1 MRMRLVVGFI
11 LLFFIFLLSRV
22 YYLSIKSNVYYE
34 ELAKQNAIKT
44 EFLPPVRGQIT
55 DRNGTLLAIN
65 DLGFS
70 ISIKPYLSIKKSNK
84 GILDKELSELT
95 NLFPDLNA
103 SKLAEIYKRNDSY
116 YNQDFIKVVDFI
128 PYDEIIPHYSELNLN
143 KTIKID
149 PVVKRKYPF
158 GKLASHII
166 GYVGK
171 ANLQDVQENEIAK
184 LSNYTGKSGIE
195 RYYNDILQG
204 EKGTRVYKVNALNQ
218 EVEQLSYTPAMS
230 NDIELTIDIELQS
243 YLTSLF
249 EGNAGAAII
258 MNVND
263 GSILAAGSFPE
274 YDLNPF
280 VTGISFKD
288 WDELSNSLDHPFTN
302 KLINGYYPPGSVV
315 KMGVGLSFL
324 NSKNISPSTQYVCN
338 GSIELGGR
346 FFRCWNRSGH
356 GPVDLKHAIKYSCD
370 VYFYNGSLQ
379 VGIDQISETL
389 SRIGFGAKTGVDL
402 PSEFVGTLPSKE
414 WKMQRYRQSWFQ
426 GDTLNTAIGQGN
438 FLATPM
444 QIARYTAQIAKGAE
458 VVPHFLKSVENN
470 NTITEDKA
478 QDSNEIFTLFEKS
491 QLPYIRDAMYAVA
504 NEQGGTSYHYLR
516 NLEVKVAAKTGTA
529 QVVGFSQAD
538 KNRVDEKQLRY
549 YTRSHAWVTS
559 YAPYSKPRYV
569 VTVLVEH
576 GGRTISSGVATAKI
590 YQKMIE
596 LGYFKPENK
605 ANSPKKN

>member
-128 PYDEIIPHYSELNLN
+128 PYDEIIPHYLELNLN

-444 QIARYTAQIAKGAE
+444 QIARYTAQIAKGGE
-458 VVPHFLKSVENN
+458 VIPHFLKSIENN
-470 NTITEDKA
+470 NTTIENQMDENKK
-478 QDSNEIFTLFEKS
+478 EIFTLFEKS

-504 NEQGGTSYHYLR
+504 NEQGGTSYRYLH
-516 NLEVKVAAKTGTA
+516 NLDVKVAAKTGTA
-529 QVVGFSQAD
+529 QVVGFSQTD
-538 KNRVDEKQLRY
+538 KNRVDEKQFEY
-549 YTRSHAWVTS
+549 YTRSHAWLTS
-559 YAPYSKPRYV
+559 YAPYSKPKYV
-569 VTVLVEH
+569 VTVLLEH
-576 GGRTISSGVATAKI
+576 GGRNITSGATVAKI

-596 LGYFKPENK
+596 LGYFK
-605 ANSPKKN
+605 

>member
-402 PSEFVGTLPSKE
+402 PSEFVGILPSKE

-444 QIARYTAQIAKGAE
+444 QIARYTAQIAKGGE
-458 VVPHFLKSVENN
+458 VIPHFLKSIENN
-470 NTITEDKA
+470 NNTTIENQMDENKK
-478 QDSNEIFTLFEKS
+478 EIFTLFEKS

-504 NEQGGTSYHYLR
+504 NEQGGTSYRYLH
-516 NLEVKVAAKTGTA
+516 NLDVKVAAKTGTA
-529 QVVGFSQAD
+529 QVVGFSQTD
-538 KNRVDEKQLRY
+538 KNRVDEKQFEY
-549 YTRSHAWVTS
+549 YTRSHAWLTS
-559 YAPYSKPRYV
+559 YAPYSKPKYV
-569 VTVLVEH
+569 VTVLLEH
-576 GGRTISSGVATAKI
+576 GGRNITSGATVAKI

-596 LGYFKPENK
+596 LGYFK
-605 ANSPKKN
+605 

>member
-338 GSIELGGR
+338 GNIELGGR

-444 QIARYTAQIAKGAE
+444 QIARYTAQIAKGGE
-458 VVPHFLKSVENN
+458 VIPHFLKSIENN
-470 NTITEDKA
+470 NTTIENQMDENKK
-478 QDSNEIFTLFEKS
+478 EIFTLFEKS

-504 NEQGGTSYHYLR
+504 NEQGGTSYRYLH
-516 NLEVKVAAKTGTA
+516 NLNVKVAAKTGTA
-529 QVVGFSQAD
+529 QVVGFSQTD
-538 KNRVDEKQLRY
+538 KNRVDEKQFEY
-549 YTRSHAWVTS
+549 YTRSHAWLTS
-559 YAPYSKPRYV
+559 YAPYSKPKYV
-569 VTVLVEH
+569 VTVLLEH
-576 GGRTISSGVATAKI
+576 GGRNITSGATVAKI

-596 LGYFKPENK
+596 LGYFK
-605 ANSPKKN
+605 

>member
-128 PYDEIIPHYSELNLN
+128 PYDEIISHYSELNLN

-171 ANLQDVQENEIAK
+171 ANLQDVQENEIVK

-444 QIARYTAQIAKGAE
+444 QIARYTAQIAKGGE
-458 VVPHFLKSVENN
+458 VIPHFLKSIENN
-470 NTITEDKA
+470 NTTIENQMDENKK
-478 QDSNEIFTLFEKS
+478 EIFTLFEKS

-504 NEQGGTSYHYLR
+504 NEQGGTSYRYLH
-516 NLEVKVAAKTGTA
+516 NLDVKVAAKTGTA
-529 QVVGFSQAD
+529 QVVGFSQTD
-538 KNRVDEKQLRY
+538 KNRVDEKQFEY
-549 YTRSHAWVTS
+549 YTRSHAWLTS
-559 YAPYSKPRYV
+559 YAPYSKPKYV
-569 VTVLVEH
+569 VTVLLEH
-576 GGRTISSGVATAKI
+576 GGRNITSGATVAKI

-596 LGYFKPENK
+596 LGYFK
-605 ANSPKKN
+605 

>member
-171 ANLQDVQENEIAK
+171 ANLQDVQENEIAR

-444 QIARYTAQIAKGAE
+444 QIARYTAQIAKGGE
-458 VVPHFLKSVENN
+458 VIPHFLKSIENN
-470 NTITEDKA
+470 NTTIENQMDENKK
-478 QDSNEIFTLFEKS
+478 EIFTLFEKS

-504 NEQGGTSYHYLR
+504 NEQGGTSYRYLH
-516 NLEVKVAAKTGTA
+516 NLDVKVAAKTGTA
-529 QVVGFSQAD
+529 QVVGFSQTD
-538 KNRVDEKQLRY
+538 KNRVDEKQFEY
-549 YTRSHAWVTS
+549 YTRSHAWLTS
-559 YAPYSKPRYV
+559 YAPYSKPKYV
-569 VTVLVEH
+569 VTVLLEH
-576 GGRTISSGVATAKI
+576 GGRNITSGATVAKI

-596 LGYFKPENK
+596 LGYFK
-605 ANSPKKN
+605 

>member
-55 DRNGTLLAIN
+55 DKNGTLLAIN

-218 EVEQLSYTPAMS
+218 EVEQLSYTPAKS

-444 QIARYTAQIAKGAE
+444 QIARYTAQIAKGGE
-458 VVPHFLKSVENN
+458 VIPHFLKSIENN
-470 NTITEDKA
+470 NTTIENQMDENKK
-478 QDSNEIFTLFEKS
+478 EIFTLFEKS

-504 NEQGGTSYHYLR
+504 NEQGGTSYRYLH
-516 NLEVKVAAKTGTA
+516 NLDVKVAAKTGTA
-529 QVVGFSQAD
+529 QVVGFSQTD
-538 KNRVDEKQLRY
+538 KNRVDEKQFEY
-549 YTRSHAWVTS
+549 YTRSHAWLTS
-559 YAPYSKPRYV
+559 YAPYSKPKYV
-569 VTVLVEH
+569 VTVLLEH
-576 GGRTISSGVATAKI
+576 GGRNITSGATAAKI
-590 YQKMIE
+590 YQKMID
-596 LGYFKPENK
+596 LGYFK
-605 ANSPKKN
+605 

>member
-44 EFLPPVRGQIT
+44 EFLAPVRGQIS
-55 DRNGTLLAIN
+55 DRNGTLLAVN

-70 ISIKPYLSIKKSNK
+70 ISIEPHLSLKKAK
-84 GILDKELSELT
+84 RRILEEKLTELERL
-95 NLFPDLNA
+95 LPDLNA
-103 SKLAEIYKRNDSY
+103 TKLAELYKRNDSY
-116 YNQDFIKVVDFI
+116 YNQDFIKIVDFI
-128 PYDEIIPHYSELNLN
+128 SYNDIIPYYSYLNLES
-143 KTIKID
+143 TIKIN

-171 ANLQDVQENEIAK
+171 ANLQDIQEDEIAK
-184 LSNYTGKSGIE
+184 LADYTGKSGIE
-195 RYYNDILQG
+195 RYYNDVLQG
-204 EKGTRVYKVNALNQ
+204 EKGTRIYKVNALNQ
-218 EVEQLSYTPAMS
+218 EVEQLSYTPPVS
-230 NDIELTIDIELQS
+230 NDIELTIDMELQS

-249 EGNAGAAII
+249 EDNAGAAIV
-258 MNVND
+258 MNIND

-302 KLINGYYPPGSVV
+302 KLVNGYYPPGSVV

-324 NSKNISPSTQYVCN
+324 DSKSITPSTQYVCT

-370 VYFYNGSLQ
+370 VYFYDGSLQ

-402 PSEFVGTLPSKE
+402 PNEFVGTLPSKE
-414 WKMQRYRQSWFQ
+414 WKMQRYRQAWFQ

-438 FLATPM
+438 FLVTPM
-444 QIARYTAQIAKGAE
+444 QIARYTAQIAKGGE
-458 VVPHFLKSVENN
+458 VIPHFLKSIENN
-470 NTITEDKA
+470 NTTIENQMGENKK
-478 QDSNEIFTLFEKS
+478 EIFTLFEKS

-504 NEQGGTSYHYLR
+504 NEQGGTAYRYLH
-516 NLEVKVAAKTGTA
+516 NLSVKVAAKTGTA
-529 QVVGFSQAD
+529 QVVGFSQTD
-538 KNRVDEKQLRY
+538 KNRVDEKQFEY
-549 YTRSHAWVTS
+549 YTRSHAWLTS
-559 YAPYSKPRYV
+559 YAPYSKPKYV
-569 VTVLVEH
+569 VTVLLEH
-576 GGRTISSGVATAKI
+576 GGKNITSGATVAKI

-596 LGYFKPENK
+596 LGYFK
-605 ANSPKKN
+605 

>member
-166 GYVGK
+166 GYAGK

-444 QIARYTAQIAKGAE
+444 QIARYTAQIAKGGE
-458 VVPHFLKSVENN
+458 VIPHFLKSIENN
-470 NTITEDKA
+470 NTTIENQMDENKK
-478 QDSNEIFTLFEKS
+478 EIFTLFEKS

-504 NEQGGTSYHYLR
+504 NEQGGTSYRYLH
-516 NLEVKVAAKTGTA
+516 NLDVKVAAKTGTA
-529 QVVGFSQAD
+529 QVVGFSQTD
-538 KNRVDEKQLRY
+538 KNRVDEKQFEY
-549 YTRSHAWVTS
+549 YTRSHAWLTS
-559 YAPYSKPRYV
+559 YAPYSKPKYV
-569 VTVLVEH
+569 VTVLLEH
-576 GGRTISSGVATAKI
+576 GGRNITSGATVAKI

-596 LGYFKPENK
+596 LGYFK
-605 ANSPKKN
+605 

>member
-84 GILDKELSELT
+84 GILDKELSELE

-171 ANLQDVQENEIAK
+171 ANLQDIQENEIAK

-444 QIARYTAQIAKGAE
+444 QIARYTAQIAKGEE
-458 VVPHFLKSVENN
+458 VIPHFLKKIENN
-470 NTITEDKA
+470 NTIIENQIGENKK
-478 QDSNEIFTLFEKS
+478 EIFTLFEKS

-504 NEQGGTSYHYLR
+504 NEQGGTSYRYLH
-516 NLEVKVAAKTGTA
+516 NLDVKVAAKTGTA
-529 QVVGFSQAD
+529 QVVGFSQTD
-538 KNRVDEKQLRY
+538 KNRVDEKQFEY
-549 YTRSHAWVTS
+549 YSRSHAWVTS
-559 YAPYSKPRYV
+559 YAPYSKPKYV
-569 VTVLVEH
+569 VTVLLEH
-576 GGRTISSGVATAKI
+576 GGRNITSGATVAKI

-596 LGYFKPENK
+596 LGYFK
-605 ANSPKKN
+605 

>member
-44 EFLPPVRGQIT
+44 EFLAPVRGQIT

-218 EVEQLSYTPAMS
+218 EVEQLSYTPAKS

-389 SRIGFGAKTGVDL
+389 SRIGFGVKTGVDL

-444 QIARYTAQIAKGAE
+444 QIARYTAQIAKGGE
-458 VVPHFLKSVENN
+458 VIPHFLKSIENN
-470 NTITEDKA
+470 NTTIENQMDENKK
-478 QDSNEIFTLFEKS
+478 EIFTLFEKS

-504 NEQGGTSYHYLR
+504 NEQGGTSYRYLH
-516 NLEVKVAAKTGTA
+516 NLDVKVAAKTGTA
-529 QVVGFSQAD
+529 QVVGFSQTD
-538 KNRVDEKQLRY
+538 KNRVDEKQFEY
-549 YTRSHAWVTS
+549 YTRSHAWLTS
-559 YAPYSKPRYV
+559 YAPYSKPKYV
-569 VTVLVEH
+569 VTVLLEH
-576 GGRTISSGVATAKI
+576 GGRNITSGATVAKI
-590 YQKMIE
+590 YQKMID
-596 LGYFKPENK
+596 LGYFK
-605 ANSPKKN
+605 

>member
-44 EFLPPVRGQIT
+44 DFLLPVRGQIT

-356 GPVDLKHAIKYSCD
+356 GPVNLKHAIKYSCD

-444 QIARYTAQIAKGAE
+444 QIARYTAQIAKGGE
-458 VVPHFLKSVENN
+458 VIPHFLKSIENN
-470 NTITEDKA
+470 NITIENQMDENKK
-478 QDSNEIFTLFEKS
+478 EIFTLFEKS

-504 NEQGGTSYHYLR
+504 NEQGGTSYRYLH
-516 NLEVKVAAKTGTA
+516 NLDVKVAAKTGTA
-529 QVVGFSQAD
+529 QVVGFSQTD
-538 KNRVDEKQLRY
+538 KNRVDEKQFEY
-549 YTRSHAWVTS
+549 YTRSHAWLTS
-559 YAPYSKPRYV
+559 YAPYSKPKYV
-569 VTVLVEH
+569 VTVLLEH
-576 GGRTISSGVATAKI
+576 GGRNITSGATVAKI

-596 LGYFKPENK
+596 LGYFK
-605 ANSPKKN
+605 

>member
-444 QIARYTAQIAKGAE
+444 QIARYTAQIAKGGK
-458 VVPHFLKSVENN
+458 VIPHFLKSIENN
-470 NTITEDKA
+470 NTTIENQMDENKK
-478 QDSNEIFTLFEKS
+478 EIFTLFEKS

-504 NEQGGTSYHYLR
+504 NEQGGTSYRYLH
-516 NLEVKVAAKTGTA
+516 NLDVKVAAKTGTA
-529 QVVGFSQAD
+529 QVVGFSQTD
-538 KNRVDEKQLRY
+538 KNRVDEKQFEY
-549 YTRSHAWVTS
+549 YTRSHAWLTS
-559 YAPYSKPRYV
+559 YAPYSKPKYV
-569 VTVLVEH
+569 VTVLLEH
-576 GGRTISSGVATAKI
+576 GGRNITSGATVAKI
-590 YQKMIE
+590 YHKMIE
-596 LGYFKPENK
+596 LGYFK
-605 ANSPKKN
+605 

>member
-95 NLFPDLNA
+95 NLFPDLNS

-444 QIARYTAQIAKGAE
+444 QIARYTAQIAKGGE
-458 VVPHFLKSVENN
+458 VIPHFLKSIENN
-470 NTITEDKA
+470 NNTTIENQMDENKK
-478 QDSNEIFTLFEKS
+478 EIFTLFEKS

-504 NEQGGTSYHYLR
+504 NEQGGTSYRYLH
-516 NLEVKVAAKTGTA
+516 NLDVKVAAKTGTA
-529 QVVGFSQAD
+529 QVVGFSQTD
-538 KNRVDEKQLRY
+538 KNRVDEKQFEY
-549 YTRSHAWVTS
+549 YTRSHAWLTS
-559 YAPYSKPRYV
+559 YAPYSKPKYV
-569 VTVLVEH
+569 VTVLLEH
-576 GGRTISSGVATAKI
+576 GGRNITSGATVAKI

-596 LGYFKPENK
+596 LGYFK
-605 ANSPKKN
+605 

>member
-44 EFLPPVRGQIT
+44 EFLAPVRGQIT

-218 EVEQLSYTPAMS
+218 EVEQLSYTPTKS

-444 QIARYTAQIAKGAE
+444 QIARYTAQIAKGGE
-458 VVPHFLKSVENN
+458 VIPHFLKSIENN
-470 NTITEDKA
+470 NTTIENQMDENKK
-478 QDSNEIFTLFEKS
+478 EIFTLFEKS

-504 NEQGGTSYHYLR
+504 NEQGGTSYRYLH
-516 NLEVKVAAKTGTA
+516 NLDVKVAAKTGTA
-529 QVVGFSQAD
+529 QVVGFSQTD
-538 KNRVDEKQLRY
+538 KNRVDEKQFEY
-549 YTRSHAWVTS
+549 YTRSHAWLTS
-559 YAPYSKPRYV
+559 YAPYSKPKYV
-569 VTVLVEH
+569 VTVLLEH
-576 GGRTISSGVATAKI
+576 GGRNITSGATVAKI
-590 YQKMIE
+590 YQKMID
-596 LGYFKPENK
+596 LGYFK
-605 ANSPKKN
+605 

>member
-1 MRMRLVVGFI
+1 M
-11 LLFFIFLLSRV
+11 

-444 QIARYTAQIAKGAE
+444 QIARYTAQIAKGGE
-458 VVPHFLKSVENN
+458 VIPHFLKSIENN
-470 NTITEDKA
+470 NTTIENQMDENKK
-478 QDSNEIFTLFEKS
+478 EIFTLFEKS

-504 NEQGGTSYHYLR
+504 NEQGGTSYRYLH
-516 NLEVKVAAKTGTA
+516 NLDVKVAAKTGTA
-529 QVVGFSQAD
+529 QVVGFSQTD
-538 KNRVDEKQLRY
+538 KNRVDEKQFEY
-549 YTRSHAWVTS
+549 YTRSHAWLTS
-559 YAPYSKPRYV
+559 YAPYSKPKYV
-569 VTVLVEH
+569 VTVLLEH
-576 GGRTISSGVATAKI
+576 GGRNITSGATVAKI
-590 YQKMIE
+590 YQKMID
-596 LGYFKPENK
+596 LGYFK
-605 ANSPKKN
+605 

>member
-55 DRNGTLLAIN
+55 DKNGTLLAIN

-444 QIARYTAQIAKGAE
+444 QIARYTAQIAKGGE
-458 VVPHFLKSVENN
+458 VIPHFLKSIENN
-470 NTITEDKA
+470 NTTIENQMDENKK
-478 QDSNEIFTLFEKS
+478 EIFTLFEKS

-504 NEQGGTSYHYLR
+504 NEQGGTSYRYLH
-516 NLEVKVAAKTGTA
+516 NLDVKVAAKTGTA
-529 QVVGFSQAD
+529 QVVGFSQTD
-538 KNRVDEKQLRY
+538 KNRVDEKQFEY
-549 YTRSHAWVTS
+549 YTRSHAWLTS
-559 YAPYSKPRYV
+559 YAPYSKPKYV
-569 VTVLVEH
+569 VTVLLEH
-576 GGRTISSGVATAKI
+576 GGRNIISGATVAKI

-596 LGYFKPENK
+596 LGYFK
-605 ANSPKKN
+605 

>member
-44 EFLPPVRGQIT
+44 EFLAPVRGQIT

-204 EKGTRVYKVNALNQ
+204 EEKGTRVYKVNALNQ
-218 EVEQLSYTPAMS
+218 EVEQLSYIPAKS

-389 SRIGFGAKTGVDL
+389 SRIGFGVKTGVDL

-444 QIARYTAQIAKGAE
+444 QIARYTAQIAKGGE
-458 VVPHFLKSVENN
+458 VIPHFLKSIENN
-470 NTITEDKA
+470 NTTIENQMDENKK
-478 QDSNEIFTLFEKS
+478 EIFTLFEKS

-504 NEQGGTSYHYLR
+504 NEQGGTSYRYLH
-516 NLEVKVAAKTGTA
+516 NLDVKVAAKTGTA
-529 QVVGFSQAD
+529 QVVGFSQTD
-538 KNRVDEKQLRY
+538 KNRVDEKQFEY
-549 YTRSHAWVTS
+549 YTRSHAWLTS
-559 YAPYSKPRYV
+559 YAPYSKPKYV
-569 VTVLVEH
+569 VTVLLEH
-576 GGRTISSGVATAKI
+576 GGRNITSGATVAKI
-590 YQKMIE
+590 YQKMID
-596 LGYFKPENK
+596 LGYFK
-605 ANSPKKN
+605 

>member
-444 QIARYTAQIAKGAE
+444 QIARYTAQIAKGGE
-458 VVPHFLKSVENN
+458 VIPHFLKSIENN
-470 NTITEDKA
+470 NTTIENQMDENKK
-478 QDSNEIFTLFEKS
+478 EIFTLFEKS

-504 NEQGGTSYHYLR
+504 NEQGGTSYRYLH
-516 NLEVKVAAKTGTA
+516 NLDVKVAAKTGTA
-529 QVVGFSQAD
+529 QVVGFSQTD
-538 KNRVDEKQLRY
+538 KNRVDEKQFEY
-549 YTRSHAWVTS
+549 YTRSHAWLTS
-559 YAPYSKPRYV
+559 YAPYFKPKYV
-569 VTVLVEH
+569 VTVLLEH
-576 GGRTISSGVATAKI
+576 GGRNITSGATVAKI

-596 LGYFKPENK
+596 LGYFK
-605 ANSPKKN
+605 

>member
-44 EFLPPVRGQIT
+44 DFLLPVRGQIT

-274 YDLNPF
+274 YNLNPF

-444 QIARYTAQIAKGAE
+444 QIARYTAQIAKGGE
-458 VVPHFLKSVENN
+458 VIPHFLKSIKNN
-470 NTITEDKA
+470 NTTIENQMDENKK
-478 QDSNEIFTLFEKS
+478 EIFTLFEKS
-491 QLPYIRDAMYAVA
+491 QLPYIRDAMYAVT
-504 NEQGGTSYHYLR
+504 NEQGGTSYRYLH
-516 NLEVKVAAKTGTA
+516 NLDVKVAAKTGTA
-529 QVVGFSQAD
+529 QVVGFSQTD
-538 KNRVDEKQLRY
+538 KNRVDEKQFEY
-549 YTRSHAWVTS
+549 YTRSHAWLTS
-559 YAPYSKPRYV
+559 YAPYSKPKYV
-569 VTVLVEH
+569 VTVLLEH
-576 GGRTISSGVATAKI
+576 GGRNITSGATVAKI

-596 LGYFKPENK
+596 LGYFK
-605 ANSPKKN
+605 

>member
-288 WDELSNSLDHPFTN
+288 WDELSNSLDHSFTN

-444 QIARYTAQIAKGAE
+444 QIARYTAQIAKGGE
-458 VVPHFLKSVENN
+458 VIPHFLKSIENN
-470 NTITEDKA
+470 NTTIENQMDENKK
-478 QDSNEIFTLFEKS
+478 EIFTLFEKS

-504 NEQGGTSYHYLR
+504 NEQGGTSYRYLH
-516 NLEVKVAAKTGTA
+516 NLDVKVAAKTGTA
-529 QVVGFSQAD
+529 QVVGFSQTD
-538 KNRVDEKQLRY
+538 KNRVDEKQFEY
-549 YTRSHAWVTS
+549 YTRSHAWLTS
-559 YAPYSKPRYV
+559 YAPYSKPKYV
-569 VTVLVEH
+569 VTVLLEH
-576 GGRTISSGVATAKI
+576 GGRNITSGATVAKI
-590 YQKMIE
+590 YQKMID
-596 LGYFKPENK
+596 LGYFK
-605 ANSPKKN
+605 

>member
-44 EFLPPVRGQIT
+44 EFLAPVRGQIT

-84 GILDKELSELT
+84 GILDKELSELA

-280 VTGISFKD
+280 VIGISFKD

-324 NSKNISPSTQYVCN
+324 NSKNISPTTQYVCN

-444 QIARYTAQIAKGAE
+444 QIARYTAQIAKGGE
-458 VVPHFLKSVENN
+458 VIPHFLKSIENN
-470 NTITEDKA
+470 NTTIENQMDENKK
-478 QDSNEIFTLFEKS
+478 EIFTLFEKS

-504 NEQGGTSYHYLR
+504 NEQGGTSYRYLH
-516 NLEVKVAAKTGTA
+516 NLDVKVAAKTGTA
-529 QVVGFSQAD
+529 QVVGFSQTD
-538 KNRVDEKQLRY
+538 KNRVDEKQFEY
-549 YTRSHAWVTS
+549 YTRSHAWLTS
-559 YAPYSKPRYV
+559 YAPYSKPKYV
-569 VTVLVEH
+569 VTVLLEH
-576 GGRTISSGVATAKI
+576 GGRNITSGATVAKI

-596 LGYFKPENK
+596 LGYFK
-605 ANSPKKN
+605 

>member
-22 YYLSIKSNVYYE
+22 YYLSIKSNVYYD

-444 QIARYTAQIAKGAE
+444 QIARYTAQIAKGGE
-458 VVPHFLKSVENN
+458 VIPHFLKSIENN
-470 NTITEDKA
+470 NTTIENQMDENKK
-478 QDSNEIFTLFEKS
+478 EIFTLFEKS

-504 NEQGGTSYHYLR
+504 NEQGGTSYRYLH
-516 NLEVKVAAKTGTA
+516 NLNVKVAAKTGTA
-529 QVVGFSQAD
+529 QVVGFSQTD
-538 KNRVDEKQLRY
+538 KNRVDEKQFEY
-549 YTRSHAWVTS
+549 YTRSHAWLTS
-559 YAPYSKPRYV
+559 YAPYSKPKYV
-569 VTVLVEH
+569 VTVLLEH
-576 GGRTISSGVATAKI
+576 GGRNITSGATVAKI

-596 LGYFKPENK
+596 LGYFK
-605 ANSPKKN
+605 

>member
-55 DRNGTLLAIN
+55 DKNGTLLAIN

-218 EVEQLSYTPAMS
+218 EVEQLSYTPAKS

-444 QIARYTAQIAKGAE
+444 QIARYTAQIAKGGE
-458 VVPHFLKSVENN
+458 VIPHFLKSIENN
-470 NTITEDKA
+470 NTTIENQMDENKK
-478 QDSNEIFTLFEKS
+478 EIFTLFEKS

-504 NEQGGTSYHYLR
+504 NEQGGTSYRYLH
-516 NLEVKVAAKTGTA
+516 NLDVKVAAKTGTA
-529 QVVGFSQAD
+529 QVVGFSQTD
-538 KNRVDEKQLRY
+538 KNRVDEKQFEY
-549 YTRSHAWVTS
+549 YTRSHAWLTS
-559 YAPYSKPRYV
+559 YAPYSKPKYV
-569 VTVLVEH
+569 VTVLLEH
-576 GGRTISSGVATAKI
+576 GGRNIISGATVAKI

-596 LGYFKPENK
+596 LGYFK
-605 ANSPKKN
+605 

>member
-44 EFLPPVRGQIT
+44 EFLPPVRGQIA

-158 GKLASHII
+158 RKLASHII

-324 NSKNISPSTQYVCN
+324 NSKNISPSTQYICN

-444 QIARYTAQIAKGAE
+444 QIARYTAQIAKGGE
-458 VVPHFLKSVENN
+458 VIPHFLKSIENN
-470 NTITEDKA
+470 NTTIENQMDENKK
-478 QDSNEIFTLFEKS
+478 EIFTLFEKS

-504 NEQGGTSYHYLR
+504 NEQGGTSYRYLH
-516 NLEVKVAAKTGTA
+516 NLDVKVAAKTGTA
-529 QVVGFSQAD
+529 QVVGFSQTD
-538 KNRVDEKQLRY
+538 KNRVDEKQFEY
-549 YTRSHAWVTS
+549 YTRSHAWLTS
-559 YAPYSKPRYV
+559 YAPYSKPKYV
-569 VTVLVEH
+569 VTVLLEH
-576 GGRTISSGVATAKI
+576 GGRNITSGATVAKI
-590 YQKMIE
+590 YQKMID
-596 LGYFKPENK
+596 LGYFK
-605 ANSPKKN
+605 

>member
-444 QIARYTAQIAKGAE
+444 QIARYTAQIAKGGE
-458 VVPHFLKSVENN
+458 VIPHFLKRIENN
-470 NTITEDKA
+470 NTTIENQMDENKK
-478 QDSNEIFTLFEKS
+478 EIFTLFEKS

-504 NEQGGTSYHYLR
+504 NEQGGTSYRYLH
-516 NLEVKVAAKTGTA
+516 NLDVKVAAKTGTA
-529 QVVGFSQAD
+529 QVVGFSQTD
-538 KNRVDEKQLRY
+538 KNRVDEKQFEY
-549 YTRSHAWVTS
+549 YTRSHAWLTS
-559 YAPYSKPRYV
+559 YAPYSKPKYV
-569 VTVLVEH
+569 VTVLLEH
-576 GGRTISSGVATAKI
+576 GGRNITSGATVAKI

-596 LGYFKPENK
+596 LGYFK
-605 ANSPKKN
+605 

>member
-44 EFLPPVRGQIT
+44 EFLAPVRGQIT

-218 EVEQLSYTPAMS
+218 EVEQLSYTPAKS

-379 VGIDQISETL
+379 VGIEQISETL

-444 QIARYTAQIAKGAE
+444 QIARYTAQIAKGGE
-458 VVPHFLKSVENN
+458 VIPHFLKSIENN
-470 NTITEDKA
+470 NTTIENQMDENKK
-478 QDSNEIFTLFEKS
+478 EIFTLFEKS

-504 NEQGGTSYHYLR
+504 NEQGGTSYRYLH
-516 NLEVKVAAKTGTA
+516 NLDVKVAAKTGTA
-529 QVVGFSQAD
+529 QVVGFSQTD
-538 KNRVDEKQLRY
+538 KNRVDEKQFEY
-549 YTRSHAWVTS
+549 YTRSHAWLTS
-559 YAPYSKPRYV
+559 YAPYSKPKYV
-569 VTVLVEH
+569 VTVLLEH
-576 GGRTISSGVATAKI
+576 GGRNITSGATVAKI
-590 YQKMIE
+590 YQKMID
-596 LGYFKPENK
+596 LGYFK
-605 ANSPKKN
+605 

>member
-402 PSEFVGTLPSKE
+402 PSEFLGTLPSKE

-444 QIARYTAQIAKGAE
+444 QIARYTAQIAKGGE
-458 VVPHFLKSVENN
+458 VIPHFLKSIENN
-470 NTITEDKA
+470 NTTIENQMDENKK
-478 QDSNEIFTLFEKS
+478 EIFTLFEKS

-504 NEQGGTSYHYLR
+504 NEQGGTSYRYLH
-516 NLEVKVAAKTGTA
+516 NLDVKVAAKTGTA
-529 QVVGFSQAD
+529 QVVGFSQTD
-538 KNRVDEKQLRY
+538 KNRVDEKQFEY
-549 YTRSHAWVTS
+549 YTRSHAWLTS
-559 YAPYSKPRYV
+559 YAPYSKPKYV
-569 VTVLVEH
+569 VTVLLEH
-576 GGRTISSGVATAKI
+576 GGRNITSGATVAKI

-596 LGYFKPENK
+596 LGYFK
-605 ANSPKKN
+605 

>member
-44 EFLPPVRGQIT
+44 EFLAPVRGQIT

-84 GILDKELSELT
+84 GILDKELSELA

-280 VTGISFKD
+280 ATGISFKD

-324 NSKNISPSTQYVCN
+324 NSKNISPTTQYVCN

-444 QIARYTAQIAKGAE
+444 QIARYTAQIAKGGE
-458 VVPHFLKSVENN
+458 VIPHFLKSIENN
-470 NTITEDKA
+470 NTTIENQMDENKK
-478 QDSNEIFTLFEKS
+478 EIFTLFEKS
-491 QLPYIRDAMYAVA
+491 QLHYIRDAMYAVA
-504 NEQGGTSYHYLR
+504 NEQGGTSYRYLH
-516 NLEVKVAAKTGTA
+516 NLDVKVAAKTGTA
-529 QVVGFSQAD
+529 QVVGFSQTD
-538 KNRVDEKQLRY
+538 KNRVDEKQFEY
-549 YTRSHAWVTS
+549 YTRSHAWLTS
-559 YAPYSKPRYV
+559 YAPYSKPKYV
-569 VTVLVEH
+569 VTVLLEH
-576 GGRTISSGVATAKI
+576 GGRNITSGVTVAKI

-596 LGYFKPENK
+596 LGYFK
-605 ANSPKKN
+605 

>member
-218 EVEQLSYTPAMS
+218 EVEQLSYTPTMS

-444 QIARYTAQIAKGAE
+444 QIARYTAQIAKGGE
-458 VVPHFLKSVENN
+458 VIPHFLKSIENN
-470 NTITEDKA
+470 NTTIENQMDENKK
-478 QDSNEIFTLFEKS
+478 EIFTLFEKS

-504 NEQGGTSYHYLR
+504 NEQGGTSYRYLH
-516 NLEVKVAAKTGTA
+516 NLDVKVAAKTGTA
-529 QVVGFSQAD
+529 QVVGFSQTD
-538 KNRVDEKQLRY
+538 KNRVDEKQFEY
-549 YTRSHAWVTS
+549 YTRSHAWLTS
-559 YAPYSKPRYV
+559 YAPYSKPKYV
-569 VTVLVEH
+569 VTVLLEH
-576 GGRTISSGVATAKI
+576 GGRNITSGATVAKI

-596 LGYFKPENK
+596 LGYFK
-605 ANSPKKN
+605 

>member
-70 ISIKPYLSIKKSNK
+70 ISIKPYLSMKKSNK

-389 SRIGFGAKTGVDL
+389 SRIGFGVKTGVDL

-444 QIARYTAQIAKGAE
+444 QIARYTAQIAKGGE
-458 VVPHFLKSVENN
+458 VIPHFLKSIENN
-470 NTITEDKA
+470 NTTIENQMDENKK
-478 QDSNEIFTLFEKS
+478 EIFTLFEKS

-504 NEQGGTSYHYLR
+504 NEQGGTSYRYLH
-516 NLEVKVAAKTGTA
+516 NLDVKVAAKTGTA
-529 QVVGFSQAD
+529 QVVGFSQTD
-538 KNRVDEKQLRY
+538 KNRVDEKQFEY
-549 YTRSHAWVTS
+549 YTRSHAWLTS
-559 YAPYSKPRYV
+559 YAPYSKPKYV
-569 VTVLVEH
+569 VTVLLEH
-576 GGRTISSGVATAKI
+576 GGRNITSGATVAKI
-590 YQKMIE
+590 YQKMID
-596 LGYFKPENK
+596 LGYFK
-605 ANSPKKN
+605 

>member
-44 EFLPPVRGQIT
+44 EFLAPVRGQIS
-55 DRNGTLLAIN
+55 DRNGTLLAVN

-70 ISIKPYLSIKKSNK
+70 ISIEPHLSLKKAK
-84 GILDKELSELT
+84 RRILEEKLTELERL
-95 NLFPDLNA
+95 LPDLNA
-103 SKLAEIYKRNDSY
+103 TKLAELYKRNDSY
-116 YNQDFIKVVDFI
+116 YNQDFIKIVDFI
-128 PYDEIIPHYSELNLN
+128 SYNDIIPYYSYLNLDS
-143 KTIKID
+143 TIKIN

-171 ANLQDVQENEIAK
+171 ANLQDIQEDEIAK
-184 LSNYTGKSGIE
+184 LADYTGKSGIE
-195 RYYNDILQG
+195 RYYNDVLQG
-204 EKGTRVYKVNALNQ
+204 EKGTRIYKVNALNQ
-218 EVEQLSYTPAMS
+218 EVEQLSYTPPVS
-230 NDIELTIDIELQS
+230 NDIELTIDMELQS

-249 EGNAGAAII
+249 EDNAGAAIV
-258 MNVND
+258 MNIND

-302 KLINGYYPPGSVV
+302 KLVNGYYPPGSVV

-324 NSKNISPSTQYVCN
+324 DSKSITPSTQYVCT

-370 VYFYNGSLQ
+370 VYFYDGSLQ

-402 PSEFVGTLPSKE
+402 PNEFVGTLPSKE
-414 WKMQRYRQSWFQ
+414 WKMQRYRQAWFQ

-438 FLATPM
+438 FLVTPM
-444 QIARYTAQIAKGAE
+444 QIARYTAQIAKGGE
-458 VVPHFLKSVENN
+458 VIPHFLKSIENN
-470 NTITEDKA
+470 NTTIENQMGENKK
-478 QDSNEIFTLFEKS
+478 EIFTLFEKS

-504 NEQGGTSYHYLR
+504 NEQGGTAYRYLH
-516 NLEVKVAAKTGTA
+516 NLSVKVAAKTGTA
-529 QVVGFSQAD
+529 QVVGFSQTD
-538 KNRVDEKQLRY
+538 KNRVDEKQFEY
-549 YTRSHAWVTS
+549 YTRSHAWLTS
-559 YAPYSKPRYV
+559 YAPYSKPKYV
-569 VTVLVEH
+569 VTVLLEH
-576 GGRTISSGVATAKI
+576 GGKNITSGATVAKI

-596 LGYFKPENK
+596 LGYFK
-605 ANSPKKN
+605 

>member
-288 WDELSNSLDHPFTN
+288 WDELSNSLEHPFTN

-444 QIARYTAQIAKGAE
+444 QIARYTAQIAKGGE
-458 VVPHFLKSVENN
+458 VIPHFLKSIENN
-470 NTITEDKA
+470 NTTIENQMDENKK
-478 QDSNEIFTLFEKS
+478 EIFTLFEKS

-504 NEQGGTSYHYLR
+504 NEQGGTSYRYLH
-516 NLEVKVAAKTGTA
+516 NLDVKVAAKTGTA
-529 QVVGFSQAD
+529 QVVGFSQTD
-538 KNRVDEKQLRY
+538 KNRVDEKQFEY
-549 YTRSHAWVTS
+549 YTRSHAWLTS
-559 YAPYSKPRYV
+559 YAPYSKPKYV
-569 VTVLVEH
+569 VTVLLEH
-576 GGRTISSGVATAKI
+576 GGRNITSGATVAKI
-590 YQKMIE
+590 YQKMID
-596 LGYFKPENK
+596 LGYFK
-605 ANSPKKN
+605 

>member
-444 QIARYTAQIAKGAE
+444 QIARYTAQIAKGGE
-458 VVPHFLKSVENN
+458 VIPHFLKSIENN
-470 NTITEDKA
+470 NTTIENRMDENKK
-478 QDSNEIFTLFEKS
+478 EIFTLFEKS

-504 NEQGGTSYHYLR
+504 NEQGGTSYRYLH
-516 NLEVKVAAKTGTA
+516 NLDVKVAAKTGTA
-529 QVVGFSQAD
+529 QVVGFSQTD
-538 KNRVDEKQLRY
+538 KNRVDEKQFEY
-549 YTRSHAWVTS
+549 YTRSHAWLTS
-559 YAPYSKPRYV
+559 YAPYSKPKYV
-569 VTVLVEH
+569 VTVLLEH
-576 GGRTISSGVATAKI
+576 GGRNITSGATVAKI

-596 LGYFKPENK
+596 LGYFK
-605 ANSPKKN
+605 

>member
-230 NDIELTIDIELQS
+230 NDIELTIDIEFQS

-444 QIARYTAQIAKGAE
+444 QIARYTAQIAKGGE
-458 VVPHFLKSVENN
+458 VIPHFLKSIENN
-470 NTITEDKA
+470 NNTTIENQMDENKK
-478 QDSNEIFTLFEKS
+478 EIFTLFEKS

-504 NEQGGTSYHYLR
+504 NEQGGTSYRYLH
-516 NLEVKVAAKTGTA
+516 NLDVKVAAKTGTA
-529 QVVGFSQAD
+529 QVVGFSQTD
-538 KNRVDEKQLRY
+538 KNRVDEKQFEY
-549 YTRSHAWVTS
+549 YTRSHAWLTS
-559 YAPYSKPRYV
+559 YAPYSKPKYV
-569 VTVLVEH
+569 VTVLLEH
-576 GGRTISSGVATAKI
+576 GGRNITSGATVAKI

-596 LGYFKPENK
+596 LGYFK
-605 ANSPKKN
+605 

>member
-11 LLFFIFLLSRV
+11 LLFFTFLLSRV

-218 EVEQLSYTPAMS
+218 EVEQLSYTPAKS

-402 PSEFVGTLPSKE
+402 PSEFLGTLPSKE

-426 GDTLNTAIGQGN
+426 GDTLNTAIGQGS

-444 QIARYTAQIAKGAE
+444 QIARYTAQIAKGGE
-458 VVPHFLKSVENN
+458 VIPHFLKSIENN
-470 NTITEDKA
+470 NTTIENQMDENKK
-478 QDSNEIFTLFEKS
+478 EIFTLFEKS

-504 NEQGGTSYHYLR
+504 NEQGGTSYRYLH
-516 NLEVKVAAKTGTA
+516 NLDVKVAAKTGTA
-529 QVVGFSQAD
+529 QVVGFSQTD
-538 KNRVDEKQLRY
+538 KNRVDEKQFEY
-549 YTRSHAWVTS
+549 YTRSHAWLTS
-559 YAPYSKPRYV
+559 YAPYSKPKYV
-569 VTVLVEH
+569 VTVLLEH
-576 GGRTISSGVATAKI
+576 GGRNITSGATVAKI

-596 LGYFKPENK
+596 LGYFK
-605 ANSPKKN
+605 

>member
-1 MRMRLVVGFI
+1 MRMRLVVGFM

-444 QIARYTAQIAKGAE
+444 QIARYTAQIAKGGE
-458 VVPHFLKSVENN
+458 VIPHFLKSIENN
-470 NTITEDKA
+470 NTTIENQMDENKK
-478 QDSNEIFTLFEKS
+478 EIFTLFEKS

-504 NEQGGTSYHYLR
+504 NEQGGTSYRYLH
-516 NLEVKVAAKTGTA
+516 NLDVKVAAKTGTA
-529 QVVGFSQAD
+529 QVVGFSQTD
-538 KNRVDEKQLRY
+538 KNRVDEKQFEY
-549 YTRSHAWVTS
+549 YTRSHAWLTS
-559 YAPYSKPRYV
+559 YAPYSKPKYV
-569 VTVLVEH
+569 VTVLLEH
-576 GGRTISSGVATAKI
+576 GGRNITSGATVAKI

-596 LGYFKPENK
+596 LGYFK
-605 ANSPKKN
+605 

>member
-44 EFLPPVRGQIT
+44 DFLPPVRGQIT

-70 ISIKPYLSIKKSNK
+70 MSIKPYLSIKKSNK

-204 EKGTRVYKVNALNQ
+204 EKGIRVYKVNALNQ

-444 QIARYTAQIAKGAE
+444 QIARYTAQIAKGGE
-458 VVPHFLKSVENN
+458 VIPHFLKSIENN
-470 NTITEDKA
+470 NTTIENQMDENKK
-478 QDSNEIFTLFEKS
+478 EIFTLFEKS

-504 NEQGGTSYHYLR
+504 NEQGGTSYRYLH
-516 NLEVKVAAKTGTA
+516 NLDVKVAAKTGTA
-529 QVVGFSQAD
+529 QVVGFSQTD
-538 KNRVDEKQLRY
+538 KNRVDEKQFEY
-549 YTRSHAWVTS
+549 YTRSHAWLTS
-559 YAPYSKPRYV
+559 YAPYSKPKYV
-569 VTVLVEH
+569 VTVLLEH
-576 GGRTISSGVATAKI
+576 GGRNITSGATVAKI

-596 LGYFKPENK
+596 LGYFK
-605 ANSPKKN
+605 